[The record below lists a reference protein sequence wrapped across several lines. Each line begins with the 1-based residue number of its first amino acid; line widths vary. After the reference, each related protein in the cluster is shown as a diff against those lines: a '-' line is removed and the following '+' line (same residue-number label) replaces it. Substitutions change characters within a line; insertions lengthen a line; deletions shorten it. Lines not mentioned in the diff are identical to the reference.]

1 MRVVDALAAIM
12 DCVVS
17 VVTVAAATV
26 IAVLAASGI
35 VMEPELSGTWALIVS
50 LLAWSDVIDANRS
63 MRNLGRRLDHIERE
77 LGMLCDERAAEAY
90 RIAHRERWP
99 R

>member
-1 MRVVDALAAIM
+1 MRVVDGMEAIV

-17 VVTVAAATV
+17 VVVMVSAIA

-35 VMEPELSGTWALIVS
+35 APEPEQSGAWALIVS
-50 LLAWSDVIDANRS
+50 LLAWSDVIDAKRS
-63 MRNLGRRLDHIERE
+63 TRDLGRRLEHIERVS
-77 LGMLCDERAAEAY
+77 GMLCDERAAEAY
-90 RIAHRERWP
+90 RIAHRERRP